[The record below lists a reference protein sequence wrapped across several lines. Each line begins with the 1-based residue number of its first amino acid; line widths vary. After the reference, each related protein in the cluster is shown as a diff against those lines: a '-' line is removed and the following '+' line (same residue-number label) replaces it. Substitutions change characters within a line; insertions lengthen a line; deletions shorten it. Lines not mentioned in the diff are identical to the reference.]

1 MFLCVGYCKTS
12 SPNRLRPSLHRS
24 FFFLLKLWF
33 ERSNG
38 GVFGLTLPSVPGR
51 GRIWWWY
58 PGLVWPSVYGYRSDM
73 DHWLGSCCIFCLHFS
88 HHIRFRPWDAPVTDV
103 ICYLGTL
110 EESRWTLKKKKE
122 ETIAANT
129 IMDSWGSTLR
139 TFIPDIFFLKT
150 VTGWTPICL
159 RLRSSCPLLNARCL
173 SRVGRISRILWD
185 SSTRSDLLQR
195 RRASAKSDPL
205 RYFFFIFYKT
215 KGLQRF
221 LVCCLFVILSWLTL
235 GLRGF
240 YETQRRY

>member
-73 DHWLGSCCIFCLHFS
+73 HHWLGSCCIFCLHFS

-139 TFIPDIFFLKT
+139 TFIPDIFFKDCHWMDADMSAFAEF
-150 VTGWTPICL
+150 VPPPE
-159 RLRSSCPLLNARCL
+159 CPVFEP
-173 SRVGRISRILWD
+173 SWED
-185 SSTRSDLLQR
+185 F
-195 RRASAKSDPL
+195 SDPL
-205 RYFFFIFYKT
+205 GFINKIRPIAEKTGICKIRPPQVFFFF
-215 KGLQRF
+215 
-221 LVCCLFVILSWLTL
+221 FVL
-235 GLRGF
+235 
-240 YETQRRY
+240 

>member
-1 MFLCVGYCKTS
+1 MLGIVKLLFQIVCGQVFTADFFL
-12 SPNRLRPSLHRS
+12 
-24 FFFLLKLWF
+24 LLKLWF

-51 GRIWWWY
+51 GRIWWRY

-73 DHWLGSCCIFCLHFS
+73 HHWLGSCCIFCLHFS

-110 EESRWTLKKKKE
+110 EESSWTLKKKKE

-139 TFIPDIFFLKT
+139 TFIPDIFFKDC
-150 VTGWTPICL
+150 VTGRTPICL

-173 SRVGRISRILWD
+173 SRVGRISRILWG

-205 RYFFFIFYKT
+205 RYFFIKL
-215 KGLQRF
+215 K
-221 LVCCLFVILSWLTL
+221 VC
-235 GLRGF
+235 RGF
-240 YETQRRY
+240 WFVVSLWSWAGLLWACVDFTKRSDATSCH

>member
-1 MFLCVGYCKTS
+1 MCWVLWNFFSKSSAAKS
-12 SPNRLRPSLHRS
+12 SPQI

-51 GRIWWWY
+51 GRIWWRY

-73 DHWLGSCCIFCLHFS
+73 HHWLGFCCIFCLHFS

-110 EESRWTLKKKKE
+110 EESSWTLKKKKE

-139 TFIPDIFFLKT
+139 TFIPDIFFKDC
-150 VTGWTPICL
+150 VTGRTPICL
-159 RLRSSCPLLNARCL
+159 RLRSSCPLPNARCL

-205 RYFFFIFYKT
+205 RYFFIKL
-215 KGLQRF
+215 K
-221 LVCCLFVILSWLTL
+221 VC
-235 GLRGF
+235 RGF
-240 YETQRRY
+240 WFVVSLWYWAGLLWACVDFTKRSDATSCH